1 MKDRRDH
8 AQEAADIIE
17 LVVSLAL
24 LVPLLAVG
32 CRRLHD
38 TNKSGWWQ
46 LFWLIPVAGWLVL
59 IIFFA
64 LPSDTDENRFGPPDA
79 I

>member
-24 LVPLLAVG
+24 LLPLLAVG

-38 TNKSGWWQ
+38 TNKSGWW
-46 LFWLIPVAGWLVL
+46 
-59 IIFFA
+59 
-64 LPSDTDENRFGPPDA
+64 
-79 I
+79 